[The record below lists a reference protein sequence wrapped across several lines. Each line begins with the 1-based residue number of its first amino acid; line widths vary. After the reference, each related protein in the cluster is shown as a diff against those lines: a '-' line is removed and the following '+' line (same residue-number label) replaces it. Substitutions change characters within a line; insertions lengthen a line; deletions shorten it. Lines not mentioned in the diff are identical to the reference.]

1 MLFVFQKETSGD
13 NLSVAFFVEGVVY
26 ENGNKEIFIFRGT
39 PASATPLESHPPFLA
54 KHTYYPRATQKYIF
68 CDSQNT
74 FLYLPKK
81 TLFTA

>member
-26 ENGNKEIFIFRGT
+26 ENRNKEIFIFRGT
-39 PASATPLESHPPFLA
+39 PASATPLESHRFSQNILIHA
-54 KHTYYPRATQKYIF
+54 RNSKIYF